1 MPCSSPAVCLH
12 VETRSNRAAV
22 LGPIKDRCEQ
32 LGVKEYLVFSHDR
45 VSGFRLRERRYCGIR
60 PEGDG
65 GIRSRM
71 LGLRLVSEY
80 GDPWFVDAATGEVV
94 LTRDEQAIRSVRAKQ
109 AELTPRTGD

>member
-1 MPCSSPAVCLH
+1 
-12 VETRSNRAAV
+12 
-22 LGPIKDRCEQ
+22 
-32 LGVKEYLVFSHDR
+32 
-45 VSGFRLRERRYCGIR
+45 
-60 PEGDG
+60 
-65 GIRSRM
+65 M